1 MPKIIRE
8 LSHNNG
14 TFHTLYCKLMSIYKE
29 FYCFQQRIQIIFYN
43 IQNHIAVNIK
53 ITMSYMITDADNIFP
68 WNLRTIDQQSSICD
82 LINLFDAFSNSFNK
96 HTTGSKIL
104 HAVR

>member
-1 MPKIIRE
+1 
-8 LSHNNG
+8 
-14 TFHTLYCKLMSIYKE
+14 MSIYKE
-29 FYCFQQRIQIIFYN
+29 IYGFQQRIQIIFDN
-43 IQNHIAVNIK
+43 IQNHVTVNIK

-68 WNLRTIDQQSSICD
+68 WNLRTIDQQPSVCD
-82 LINLFDAFSNSFNK
+82 LINLFDAFPNSFNK